1 MTNVNLNVILDEC
14 KLESGE
20 CTSSCG
26 SFYARWDSTYDCP
39 ETEASYGN
47 LSSWDV
53 SSVTTLDWSKPPLDW
68 SFAVRGRE
76 SGWSGSNSVSFG

>member
-20 CTSSCG
+20 CTSYCDQWIN
-26 SFYARWDSTYDCP
+26 RWNSTYECP

-53 SSVTTLDWSKPPLDW
+53 SSVTTLAYSKQLLD
-68 SFAVRGRE
+68 
-76 SGWSGSNSVSFG
+76 